1 MHVSLI
7 RRGLLWFIGASALGG
22 ASRADEPKP
31 APATPQP
38 SVMPRHVLCFLG
50 RTHDLARLSEAAR
63 NAIGTVAKGFSVDTD
78 YSQDEADDRMERSF
92 AVCWDRVQP
101 NAWTDSDERAVA
113 EHGSVLYVMGPQMT
127 AETAVET
134 SATALLLAQQLI
146 QAGAVAVKGESA
158 GIAHGL
164 ARWQELAAQAQA
176 ARQAVRDPGDNLAL
190 GRICRLAFAK
200 RPLEAKGYLE
210 SVGFHLVGLP
220 EVYAPKSLGSERAVV
235 ALMDE
240 VADEIAKRGLEVT
253 LRERKASHSFAST
266 YDEDEFKFNPY
277 GIVRLRA

>member
-1 MHVSLI
+1 MYVSLI
-7 RRGLLWFIGASALGG
+7 RRGFMWFIGALALGG
-22 ASRADEPKP
+22 SSRAGEPKP
-31 APATPQP
+31 VSATPQT
-38 SVMPRHVLCFLG
+38 SVRPRHILCFLG
-50 RTHDLARLSEAAR
+50 RARDLARLSEAAR
-63 NAIGTVAKGFSVDTD
+63 NVIGTGPKGFSIDTD

-101 NAWTDSDERAVA
+101 NAWTASDERAVA
-113 EHGSVLYVMGPQMT
+113 EHGAVLYVMGPQMT

-134 SATALLLAQQLI
+134 SATALLLVQRLI

-164 ARWQELAAQAQA
+164 TRWQELAAQAQM
-176 ARQAVRDPGDNLAL
+176 AREAGDKLAL

-240 VADEIAKRGLEVT
+240 VADEIAKRGLEAT
-253 LRERKASHSFAST
+253 LRERKASLSFAST

-277 GIVRLRA
+277 GIVRIEA

>member
-1 MHVSLI
+1 MNLI
-7 RRGLLWFIGASALGG
+7 RRGFLWFIGALALGG
-22 ASRADEPKP
+22 SSRADEPKP
-31 APATPQP
+31 APSEPKPAPAI

-50 RTHDLARLSEAAR
+50 RAHDLARLSEAAR
-63 NAIGTVAKGFSVDTD
+63 NAIGTIAKGFSVDMD

-101 NAWTDSDERAVA
+101 NAWTVSDERAVA
-113 EHGSVLYVMGPQMT
+113 EHGAVLYVMGPQMT

-134 SATALLLAQQLI
+134 SATALLLVQQLI
-146 QAGAVAVKGESA
+146 GTGAVAVKGESA

-164 ARWQELAAQAQA
+164 ARWQELATQAQA
-176 ARQAVRDPGDNLAL
+176 AREVGDSLAL

-220 EVYAPKSLGSERAVV
+220 EVYAPKSLGSERVIV

-240 VADEIAKRGLEVT
+240 VADEIARRGLEAT
-253 LRERKASHSFAST
+253 LRERKASRSFVST

-277 GIVRLRA
+277 GIVRIPA